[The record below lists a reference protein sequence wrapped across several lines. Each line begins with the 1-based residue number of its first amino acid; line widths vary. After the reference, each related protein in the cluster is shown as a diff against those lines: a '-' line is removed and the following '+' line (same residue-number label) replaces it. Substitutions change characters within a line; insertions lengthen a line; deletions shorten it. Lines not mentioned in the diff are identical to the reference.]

1 MSTQQCPSL
10 TLPKMSAANYDALDR
25 RVPPGP
31 APHSGV
37 NGWMHGSM
45 GGGIGAVI
53 GILVIVLLV
62 VVIIN
67 QSKK

>member
-1 MSTQQCPSL
+1 M
-10 TLPKMSAANYDALDR
+10 MDYA
-25 RVPPGP
+25 
-31 APHSGV
+31 

-45 GGGIGAVI
+45 GGGVMPVLGV
-53 GILVIVLLV
+53 LVVVLLV